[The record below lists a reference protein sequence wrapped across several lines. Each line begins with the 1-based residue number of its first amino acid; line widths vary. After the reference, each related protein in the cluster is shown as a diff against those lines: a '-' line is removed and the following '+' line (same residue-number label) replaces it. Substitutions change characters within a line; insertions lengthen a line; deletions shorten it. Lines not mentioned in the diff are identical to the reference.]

1 LATGGALSGLA
12 AWTKN
17 EGLLFLAIT
26 CLLLG
31 WLLLRAR
38 QGRQIAWW
46 FAGAVPAAATVL
58 WLKLVL
64 APVPPPYLLEAQTT
78 DTILDRLF
86 GAGGLAILGTI
97 GERSLAWGGPFVWG
111 AVPLALVA
119 AALASSAHRQG
130 PSGMM
135 LGSVVLMAAGYYA
148 VFVATP
154 LDAVKLAADTMDR
167 LLAQV
172 WPALVLA
179 ACFVGDARATARAAE
194 RAER

>member
-1 LATGGALSGLA
+1 
-12 AWTKN
+12 
-17 EGLLFLAIT
+17 
-26 CLLLG
+26 
-31 WLLLRAR
+31 
-38 QGRQIAWW
+38 
-46 FAGAVPAAATVL
+46 
-58 WLKLVL
+58 
-64 APVPPPYLLEAQTT
+64 
-78 DTILDRLF
+78 
-86 GAGGLAILGTI
+86 
-97 GERSLAWGGPFVWG
+97 
-111 AVPLALVA
+111 
-119 AALASSAHRQG
+119 
-130 PSGMM
+130 MM